1 MEKRYTKAVITRASK
16 DQESDFIAI
25 ASTAVED
32 RHGEVVSVDGWDL
45 KAFKENPIL
54 LWAHQ
59 HDEIGIGQAKKFW
72 VEGSGKKAKLMI
84 EGFIHEATEKSR
96 ALKYLVKEG
105 IIKTVSVGFKP
116 IEMEGNTYTKQ
127 ELLEVSLVNV
137 PANSQAMVSA
147 VKGLREAGFKDETIN
162 EVGIP
167 TAVLDEL
174 ASIRKDIDK
183 LKTVV
188 KTHTP
193 VAPQGRS
200 SHVIRHRQAMVKVIA
215 RASDKLLEGKATLPQ
230 REKTELVKVIKKA
243 SERLST
249 SHKEQING
257 KT

>member
-1 MEKRYTKAVITRASK
+1 MNDKLYTKAVITRASK
-16 DQESDFIAI
+16 DKDSDFIAI

-32 RHGEVVSVDGWDL
+32 RHGEVVNVDGWDL

-96 ALKYLVKEG
+96 ALKYLVSEG

-116 IEMEGNTYTKQ
+116 IEMEGSTYTKQ

-147 VKGLREAGFKDETIN
+147 VKGLRKAGFKDETIN
-162 EVGIP
+162 DVGIP
-167 TAVLDEL
+167 VAVLDEME
-174 ASIRKDIDK
+174 IMKKDISN
-183 LKTVV
+183 LQSVV
-188 KTHTP
+188 KTPVP

-200 SHVIRHRQAMVKVIA
+200 SRVIRDRQAMVKIIA
-215 RASDKLLEGKATLPQ
+215 RASDTLLESKALPK
-230 REKTELVKVIKKA
+230 EKTELVKVIKKA
-243 SERLST
+243 SEKLSL
-249 SHKEQING
+249 SHKEQLNG